1 MSFWLKKPMRLQA
14 AKDISV
20 ADLQSCLEQFL
31 GEQSSRGLTAVLAE
45 LKQNVTWKNA
55 AKPSVL
61 SKFAPLFSRLA
72 AASRTGVSPSKKLAV
87 ALASCHR
94 EKPCNFT
101 GQELEH
107 WSDDMSCLL
116 RAAFSKYRDLARDQE
131 LYRRAISK
139 ATLAV
144 FVVPTH
150 THTHTRAQKTPS
162 ASAAYYSP
170 RKARRV
176 ETQVKKTERYKN
188 PNSY

>member
-31 GEQSSRGLTAVLAE
+31 GEQSSRDLTAVLAE
-45 LKQNVTWKNA
+45 LKQNITWKNA

-72 AASRTGVSPSKKLAV
+72 AASRTGVLPSKKLAV

-94 EKPCNFT
+94 EKPCNLM

-107 WSDDMSCLL
+107 WSDDTSCLL
-116 RAAFSKYRDLARDQE
+116 RAAIQQVSRLGAGPGAVPQGHQQGDACSF
-131 LYRRAISK
+131 RRAH
-139 ATLAV
+139 A
-144 FVVPTH
+144 H
-150 THTHTRAQKTPS
+150 THTHAQRTPS

-176 ETQVKKTERYKN
+176 ETQVKISER
-188 PNSY
+188 